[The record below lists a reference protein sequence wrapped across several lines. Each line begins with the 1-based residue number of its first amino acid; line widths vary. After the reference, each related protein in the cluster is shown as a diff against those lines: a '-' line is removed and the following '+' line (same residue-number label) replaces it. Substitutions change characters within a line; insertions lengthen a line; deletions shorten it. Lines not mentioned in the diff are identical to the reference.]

1 MYMNDFPQT
10 TEKFP
15 DVTPQ
20 WDSITTALE
29 PFSANPSLDPSTQ
42 YMVPRP
48 ETSEL
53 DGVIGQIEEQ
63 LSELQVWGKP
73 ISLHSLSFL
82 NCISLNYLSMSSL
95 KDAFS
100 DQWFLLERLTARE
113 KESGLAKNVL
123 EGIDQQVKLMLV
135 NVHITYP
142 DSNCIA
148 SHVWEFFMHRMKQM
162 KWGKFQTITKP
173 ENSKELEPIKL
184 SFHE

>member
-1 MYMNDFPQT
+1 MFNAMTMLYVNDFPQT

-63 LSELQVWGKP
+63 LSELQVRAYSTCP
-73 ISLHSLSFL
+73 YHYTHCQFNCTFLTISPCLH
-82 NCISLNYLSMSSL
+82 
-95 KDAFS
+95 
-100 DQWFLLERLTARE
+100 
-113 KESGLAKNVL
+113 
-123 EGIDQQVKLMLV
+123 
-135 NVHITYP
+135 
-142 DSNCIA
+142 
-148 SHVWEFFMHRMKQM
+148 
-162 KWGKFQTITKP
+162 
-173 ENSKELEPIKL
+173 
-184 SFHE
+184 